1 MTQVSRPVL
10 IVLLVTVAFAG
21 VWFVALRPKSD
32 SGSGGGSSSTSS
44 APDAPG
50 VKGLTNSI
58 AKAKGA
64 VKTSQ
69 DNAAKVDAADASA
82 GGAAAAGSTGSSG
95 SSASTGSASGSSSS
109 GTASGSAGAA
119 SGARAVSA
127 RVSAATAHKVA
138 AVERGLRQRKVVA
151 LLFYNPR
158 SSDDAMVR
166 KEFSRLSTRGG
177 RVVLVA
183 SPLFALSQFGAIT
196 QKVQVTEASSVIV
209 FDHKG
214 KASSIVGFTT
224 DAEMSQRISDAL
236 ATKA

>member
-10 IVLLVTVAFAG
+10 IVLIVVVAFAG
-21 VWFVALRPKSD
+21 VWLVALRPKSD
-32 SGSGGGSSSTSS
+32 SGSGGGSSNTSS

-50 VKGLTNSI
+50 VKGLTKSI

-69 DNAAKVDAADASA
+69 DNAAKVGAADAST
-82 GGAAAAGSTGSSG
+82 GGAAASGASSSSSSG
-95 SSASTGSASGSSSS
+95 SQSGSASGSSSS
-109 GTASGSAGAA
+109 TASPQV
-119 SGARAVSA
+119 RAVSA
-127 RVSAATAHKVA
+127 KASAATAKKVA
-138 AVERGLRQRKVVA
+138 AVDRGLHQRKVVA

-158 SSDDAMVR
+158 SSDDKMVR
-166 KEFSRLSTRGG
+166 QEFSRLSTRGG

-183 SPLFALSQFGAIT
+183 APLAALSSFGEVT
-196 QKVQVTEASSVIV
+196 QRVQVTEASSLIV

>member
-1 MTQVSRPVL
+1 MSQVSRPVL

-21 VWFVALRPKSD
+21 VWLVALRPKSD
-32 SGSGGGSSSTSS
+32 DSGSGSGAAKSS

-50 VKGLTNSI
+50 VKGLTKSI

-64 VKTSQ
+64 VKVSQ
-69 DNAAKVDAADASA
+69 DNAAKVGAADAA
-82 GGAAAAGSTGSSG
+82 TGGGAAAP
-95 SSASTGSASGSSSS
+95 STGSASASSSPS
-109 GTASGSAGAA
+109 SSASGSASVPAGKLH
-119 SGARAVSA
+119 AVA
-127 RVSAATAHKVA
+127 GKVSAATARNVA
-138 AVERGLRQRKVVA
+138 AVDRGLRQRKVVA

-158 SSDDAMVR
+158 SSDDAAVR
-166 KEFSRLSTRGG
+166 REFARLSTRGG

-183 SPLFALSQFGAIT
+183 SPLAALSSFGAVT

-214 KASSIVGFTT
+214 KASAIVGFTT

>member
-10 IVLLVTVAFAG
+10 IVLIVVVAFAG
-21 VWFVALRPKSD
+21 VWLVALRPKSD
-32 SGSGGGSSSTSS
+32 SGSGGGSSNTSS

-50 VKGLTNSI
+50 VKGLTKSI

-69 DNAAKVDAADASA
+69 DNAAKVGAADAST
-82 GGAAAAGSTGSSG
+82 GGAAASGASSAPSSSSG
-95 SSASTGSASGSSSS
+95 SQSGSASGSSSS
-109 GTASGSAGAA
+109 TASPQV
-119 SGARAVSA
+119 RAVSA
-127 RVSAATAHKVA
+127 KASAATAKKVA
-138 AVERGLRQRKVVA
+138 AVDRGLHQRKVVA

-158 SSDDAMVR
+158 SSDDKMVR
-166 KEFSRLSTRGG
+166 QEFSRLSTRGG

-183 SPLFALSQFGAIT
+183 APLAALSSFGEVT
-196 QKVQVTEASSVIV
+196 QRVQVTEASSLIV

>member
-10 IVLLVTVAFAG
+10 IVLIVVVAFAG
-21 VWFVALRPKSD
+21 VWLVALRPKSD
-32 SGSGGGSSSTSS
+32 SGSGGGSSNTSS

-50 VKGLTNSI
+50 VKGLTKSI

-69 DNAAKVDAADASA
+69 DNAAKVGAADAST
-82 GGAAAAGSTGSSG
+82 GGAAASGASSSSSSG
-95 SSASTGSASGSSSS
+95 SQSGSASGSSSS
-109 GTASGSAGAA
+109 TASPQV
-119 SGARAVSA
+119 RAVSA
-127 RVSAATAHKVA
+127 KASAATAKKVA
-138 AVERGLRQRKVVA
+138 VVDRGLHQRKVVA

-158 SSDDAMVR
+158 SSDDKMVR
-166 KEFSRLSTRGG
+166 QEFSRLSTRGG

-183 SPLFALSQFGAIT
+183 SPLAALSSFGEVT
-196 QKVQVTEASSVIV
+196 QRVQVTEASSLIV

>member
-10 IVLLVTVAFAG
+10 IVLIVVVAFAG
-21 VWFVALRPKSD
+21 VWLVALRPKSD
-32 SGSGGGSSSTSS
+32 SGSGGGSSNTSS

-50 VKGLTNSI
+50 VKGLTKSI

-69 DNAAKVDAADASA
+69 DNAAKVGAADAST
-82 GGAAAAGSTGSSG
+82 GGAAASGASSAPSSSSG
-95 SSASTGSASGSSSS
+95 SQSGSASGSSSS
-109 GTASGSAGAA
+109 AA
-119 SGARAVSA
+119 SPQVRAVSA
-127 RVSAATAHKVA
+127 KASAATAKKVA
-138 AVERGLRQRKVVA
+138 AVDRGLHQRKVVA

-158 SSDDAMVR
+158 SSDDKMVR
-166 KEFSRLSTRGG
+166 QEFSRLSNRGG

-183 SPLFALSQFGAIT
+183 APLAALSSFGEVT
-196 QKVQVTEASSVIV
+196 QRVQVTEASSLIV

>member
-10 IVLLVTVAFAG
+10 IVLIVVVAFAG
-21 VWFVALRPKSD
+21 VWLVALRPKSD
-32 SGSGGGSSSTSS
+32 SGSGGGSSNMSS

-50 VKGLTNSI
+50 VKGLTKSI

-69 DNAAKVDAADASA
+69 DNAAKVDAADAA
-82 GGAAAAGSTGSSG
+82 TGGAAASGASGASGASSSG
-95 SSASTGSASGSSSS
+95 SQSGSASGSSSS
-109 GTASGSAGAA
+109 TASPQV
-119 SGARAVSA
+119 RAVSA
-127 RVSAATAHKVA
+127 KASAATAKKVA
-138 AVERGLRQRKVVA
+138 AVDRGLHQRKVVA

-158 SSDDAMVR
+158 SSDDKMVR
-166 KEFSRLSTRGG
+166 QEFSRLSTRGG

-183 SPLFALSQFGAIT
+183 SPLAALSSFGEVT
-196 QKVQVTEASSVIV
+196 QRVQVTEASSLIV